1 VARTIND
8 FLKDLVMS
16 NSNRMPAI
24 FYGHGN
30 PMNAIEDN
38 VYTRVWQNFGE
49 RFPHPKAIL
58 AISAHWLTR
67 GTAVTAMTQ
76 PETIHDFAGF
86 PAELFHVKYPALGSP
101 ALAARIRALLAPIPV
116 TLDHSWG
123 LDHGTW
129 SVLCKSYPE
138 ADVPVV
144 QLSIDVNL
152 STREHFRLGQRLATL
167 RDEGV
172 LIMGSGNIVHNLRR
186 MTMRMTNEGFDWAH
200 RFNDAMVNAIS
211 NGDVE
216 SVINYVDLG
225 DDASLSVPTSEHF
238 LPLLYVLGA
247 KTDGDAVE
255 ISANGMQLD
264 SISMTSVVIN

>member
-86 PAELFHVKYPALGSP
+86 PAELFHVKYPAPGSP
-101 ALAARIRALLAPIPV
+101 ALAARIRELLAPIPV

-129 SVLCKSYPE
+129 SVLCKSYPD

-144 QLSIDVNL
+144 QLSIDAAL
-152 STREHFRLGQRLATL
+152 SPAEHFALGQRLGVL
-167 RDEGV
+167 RSEGV
-172 LIMGSGNIVHNLRR
+172 MIIGSGNIVHNLRR
-186 MTMRMTNEGFDWAH
+186 MTMRMPAEGFDWAH
-200 RFNDAMVNAIS
+200 RFNDAMITAIL

-216 SVINYVDLG
+216 SVKNYAALG
-225 DDASLSVPTSEHF
+225 ADAALSVPTIEHF
-238 LPLLYVLGA
+238 FPLLYVLGSR
-247 KTDGDAVE
+247 TDGDGVE
-255 ISANGMQLD
+255 ISANGMQL
-264 SISMTSVVIN
+264 SAISMTSVVIS